1 MFPKF
6 LDFDH
11 IIITTCSIFGFEA
24 SELRCVTIRDPLTD
38 SFPSRII
45 GEEEDSD
52 PSPDVVPPSGSA
64 VVIINTKNFK
74 NSNNL
79 GITTADCPFSLVRVP
94 PNYF

>member
-1 MFPKF
+1 MFSNF

-11 IIITTCSIFGFEA
+11 IMITTCSIFGFGA

-38 SFPSRII
+38 IFPSRMI

-64 VVIINTKNFK
+64 VVIIKTKNFK
-74 NSNNL
+74 NLNK
-79 GITTADCPFSLVRVP
+79 
-94 PNYF
+94 